1 MGSELA
7 LQAEPEPILACTIS
21 RDVQKFDLLIDDM
34 ETELGEAWGDLQL
47 SEARAFFDQP
57 EARSLEFVALAV
69 DGEDEGDVAL
79 ISDIIKA
86 ATNRRIKVI
95 LIADN
100 VSPASLHQ
108 LLKLGAHD
116 FVPYPLPERALAEAI
131 ERVRTT
137 TIEPAAVAGADGVTA
152 KQKLTTPSALFAMQK
167 LAGGAGATTLA
178 VNLAWELANIDK
190 ESPSVCI
197 IDLDLQQGSVTT
209 YLDLPRREAIADV
222 LSDTAS
228 LDEDSFRSTLI
239 SYEDKVS
246 IFTAPAEIIPLDMV
260 GPEDIERL
268 LDIAKECFDVVI
280 VDMPASI
287 VTWTETV
294 LAQSDVFF
302 AVMELDMRSAQN
314 ALRFIKALQSEDL
327 PLEKVNFALNRGP
340 RMTDLN
346 GKGRVKKL
354 SESLGVK
361 IATMLVDGGK
371 QVTETAD
378 HGVPLLAMAKKN
390 PLRKDINK
398 LAVTLHAALVEEAA
412 SKAG

>member
-1 MGSELA
+1 MTRK
-7 LQAEPEPILACTIS
+7 PRP
-21 RDVQKFDLLIDDM
+21 
-34 ETELGEAWGDLQL
+34 
-47 SEARAFFDQP
+47 
-57 EARSLEFVALAV
+57 
-69 DGEDEGDVAL
+69 
-79 ISDIIKA
+79 
-86 ATNRRIKVI
+86 
-95 LIADN
+95 
-100 VSPASLHQ
+100 
-108 LLKLGAHD
+108 
-116 FVPYPLPERALAEAI
+116 
-131 ERVRTT
+131 
-137 TIEPAAVAGADGVTA
+137 
-152 KQKLTTPSALFAMQK
+152 
-167 LAGGAGATTLA
+167 
-178 VNLAWELANIDK
+178 
-190 ESPSVCI
+190 VCI

-209 YLDLPRREAIADV
+209 YLDLPRREVIADV

-228 LDEDSFRSTLI
+228 LDEDSFRSALI

-246 IFTAPAEIIPLDMV
+246 IFTAPAEIVPLDMI

-268 LDIAKECFDVVI
+268 LEVAKECFDVVI

-294 LAQSDVFF
+294 LGQADVFF

-378 HGVPLLAMAKKN
+378 HGVPLLEMAKKN

-412 SKAG
+412 AKAG